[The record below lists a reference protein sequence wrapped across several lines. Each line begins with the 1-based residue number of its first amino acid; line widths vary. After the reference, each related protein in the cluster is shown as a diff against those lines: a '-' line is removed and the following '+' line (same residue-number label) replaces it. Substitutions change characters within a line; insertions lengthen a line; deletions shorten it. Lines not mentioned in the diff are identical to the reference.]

1 MYNQKYKILTLKGS
15 INWAYNLQ
23 LCDGLFGL
31 DTKWPMEYKSQV
43 VAPLDTKQISNV
55 AQMVGE
61 T

>member
-43 VAPLDTKQISNV
+43 AAPLDT
-55 AQMVGE
+55 
-61 T
+61 